1 MSRTTHTA
9 LSILALS
16 LLAFSARAQ
25 VSGTW
30 GATGSMATARA
41 NFTATLLQNG
51 KVLVAGGGN
60 LSGGLSSTEIY
71 DPLTAAWTSTGSMHL
86 PRMIHTAVL
95 LPNGKVLVA
104 GGCNSDCG
112 TAATATAELYDPAT
126 GVWSFT
132 GSMST
137 PRYYFTATLLGTGK
151 VLVTGGC
158 SQIDCGAVTAVSE
171 LYDPST
177 GLWSRTGS
185 LATARDLQTATLL
198 ANGNVLVAGGFT
210 TSGASASAEVYNPS
224 TGRWSSAGSMT
235 VGRSSHSATLLGN
248 GQVLV
253 VGGRDPN
260 GAILPSAELYNPR
273 TEDGPPPGA

>member
-1 MSRTTHTA
+1 
-9 LSILALS
+9 
-16 LLAFSARAQ
+16 
-25 VSGTW
+25 
-30 GATGSMATARA
+30 MATARA

-224 TGRWSSAGSMT
+224 TGRWSSAGFDDRGPVQSLRNPA
-235 VGRSSHSATLLGN
+235 GERASAGSRRPRPEW
-248 GQVLV
+248 
-253 VGGRDPN
+253 RDP
-260 GAILPSAELYNPR
+260 SER
-273 TEDGPPPGA
+273 